1 MHTWLITLH
10 VQCSADSRK
19 AVCIQSVYH
28 GLNVCRVAAAALQ
41 GKDESGKPVTDYW
54 KPSLGLLADKD
65 LIGKL
70 KSYDKD
76 NIPPKWVQA
85 TAVAHVCIA
94 A

>member
-1 MHTWLITLH
+1 VLLC
-10 VQCSADSRK
+10 V
-19 AVCIQSVYH
+19 
-28 GLNVCRVAAAALQ
+28 LLLQ

-76 NIPPKWVQA
+76 NIPPKWVTVA
-85 TAVAHVCIA
+85 AVGQVLVFVPYVK
-94 A
+94 